1 MTGSRWFMISLG
13 VVAAVVLAALG
24 WVTHLALRLEK
35 AEVRA
40 RADAEHQEVV
50 RLVLW
55 RMDAVVTPLI
65 AREAARPYFHYL
77 AFYPAG
83 RAYTRM
89 WREVEPGEVLVPSP
103 LLNFHDPL
111 IRLHY
116 QRDERGAITSPQA
129 PEGEVRSLAQSLYL
143 SSYALASAEQSLSEL
158 QAMLTTDANEALR
171 ARVDPDAA
179 RERSEQVDRSPQQIA
194 QTSEYPQVMAQ
205 QEMSTKEYMA
215 RQAAATRAN
224 VNDQVRIAGITVDKA
239 ESGALPSAA
248 LVLSDAAQTRRDAAD
263 VKLIAMDEAREPVVT
278 QGTFMAQ
285 WRTLDGDDSHLLLTR
300 SVEVQTEP
308 GNAQRL
314 EQGLWINWTELRRV
328 LLAQSIGLLP
338 GADLA
343 PHTQSESPA
352 AAGVLGRS
360 LAAIPVEL
368 VVPPP
373 PTRAI
378 PVWSPMRGALLGAW
392 IVALAALASI
402 ALVMRAATEL
412 AERRGR
418 FVSAVTHELRTP
430 LTTFCLYSQMLADG
444 MVRDEAK
451 KQDYIQ
457 TLRRESGRLAGIV
470 ESVLDYARLGRGNSN
485 HAIVIGVVDLV
496 ARLEPSLR
504 SRCEQCGMD
513 LVIEDHAGPD
523 ARVRVDP
530 ARFERIVVN
539 LVDNACKYASSADDK
554 RVIVGLS
561 RAGRDL
567 EVRVRDHGPGLNPAE
582 SGHVFRP
589 FFRGK
594 AQADGSS
601 PGLGLGLSLARGLAR
616 ELGGDLRVGRPQTG
630 AEFVLTTPLA

>member
-1 MTGSRWFMISLG
+1 MTGSRWFMITLG

-24 WVTHLALRLEK
+24 WVTHLALRLEM

-40 RADAEHQEVV
+40 RADAEHQELV

-171 ARVDPDAA
+171 AQAEPDAA
-179 RERSEQVDRSPQQIA
+179 RERAEQVDRSPQQIA

-205 QEMSTKEYMA
+205 QELSTKEYMA

-224 VNDQVRIAGITVDKA
+224 VNDQIRTSGTAADKTEPHA
-239 ESGALPSAA
+239 SPSAA
-248 LVLSDAAQTRRDAAD
+248 LVLSDAATKRDAAD
-263 VKLIAMDEAREPVVT
+263 IKLIAVDEAREPVVT
-278 QGTFMAQ
+278 QGTFTAQ
-285 WRTLDGDDSHLLLTR
+285 WRTLDGIEPHLLLTR
-300 SVEVQTEP
+300 SVEVQSEP
-308 GNAQRL
+308 GKSQRL
-314 EQGLWINWTELRRV
+314 EQGLWINWAELRRV

-378 PVWSPMRGALLGAW
+378 PAWSPMRGALLGAW
-392 IVALAALASI
+392 VVALAALALI

-470 ESVLDYARLGRGNSN
+470 ESVLDYARLGRGTSN
-485 HAIVIGVVDLV
+485 HAVVIGVPDLV

-523 ARVRVDP
+523 ARVRVDA
-530 ARFERIVVN
+530 ARFERIVLN
-539 LVDNACKYASSADDK
+539 LVDNACKYASSAADK
-554 RVIVGLS
+554 RVIMDLS
-561 RAGRDL
+561 RVGREL

-601 PGLGLGLSLARGLAR
+601 PGLGLGLSLAKGLAR

-630 AEFVLTTPLA
+630 AEFVLTIPLA